1 MKERES
7 LSILLLFPAR
17 TLKFNINI
25 IRKIKGKAVNSNLKT
40 SVYTFITCKLIKKK
54 RIHNTMKTEIYF
66 LKVLLLCIVKK
77 QLCSDGKH
85 NTMGKKEIFSLRV

>member
-66 LKVLLLCIVKK
+66 LKVLLVHSQK
-77 QLCSDGKH
+77 
-85 NTMGKKEIFSLRV
+85 TVVLRWKTQYYGEKGNLFLES